1 MQQNNPL
8 ANVEFADNPEPRCPV
23 ALIVDKSGSMQRP
36 PNQAVA
42 NGVQPI
48 QAVNDA
54 LQQFRAEL
62 ARDTLAMLRAEIA
75 LVAFNHRVVHYDFT
89 SVQAFAPP
97 VLGADGGT
105 KISLAVNTA
114 LDLLDTRKQ
123 VYRENGISYFRPIAL
138 LLTDGR
144 PEHDTPEELEKTRER
159 LMIEEEDRRIAFFS
173 FGVEGADINALSQVM
188 PPNRPP
194 RHIGSATQI
203 AGLFQWLSNSVAKI
217 STSNPGD
224 RIRLDQVDDY
234 LDY

>member
-1 MQQNNPL
+1 MQNNNQSL
-8 ANVEFADNPEPRCPV
+8 VDSVQFADNPEPRCPV
-23 ALIVDKSGSMQRP
+23 AVIVDTSGSMQGR
-36 PNQAVA
+36 
-42 NGVQPI
+42 GI
-48 QAVNDA
+48 EAVNSS
-54 LQQFRAEL
+54 LEQFRVEIT
-62 ARDTLAMLRAEIA
+62 RDTLAMLRAEIS
-75 LVAFNHRVVHYDFT
+75 LVTFNHTVSWYDFT
-89 SVQAFAPP
+89 PVRSFTPP
-97 VLGADGGT
+97 MLRASGGT

-114 LDLLDTRKQ
+114 LDLLDSRKQ

-144 PEHDTPEELEKTRER
+144 PEHDTPEEIANARER

-173 FGVEGADINALSQVM
+173 FGVDGADINALSQLM

-194 RHIGSATQI
+194 RHIGDSMQI

-224 RIRLDQVDDY
+224 RVRLEPVDAY

>member
-1 MQQNNPL
+1 MQNHSQSL
-8 ANVEFADNPEPRCPV
+8 VDSVQFADNPEPRCPV
-23 ALIVDKSGSMQRP
+23 ALIVDVSSSMQGLR
-36 PNQAVA
+36 
-42 NGVQPI
+42 I

-54 LQQFRAEL
+54 LTQFRLEI

-75 LVAFNHRVVHYDFT
+75 VVTFNHSVNYYDFT
-89 SVQAFAPP
+89 SVQSFTPP
-97 VLGADGGT
+97 TLRAYGGT

-114 LDLLDTRKQ
+114 LDLLDSRKQ

-144 PEHDTPEELEKTRER
+144 PEHDTPDEIANVRER
-159 LMIEEEDRRIAFFS
+159 LMIEEESRHIAFFS
-173 FGVEGADINALSQVM
+173 FGVDEADIDALSRIM

-194 RHIGSATQI
+194 RHIGSSMQI

-224 RIRLDQVDDY
+224 RIRLDSVDDY

>member
-1 MQQNNPL
+1 MQYTEPMDSIQ
-8 ANVEFADNPEPRCPV
+8 FAENPEPRCPV
-23 ALIVDKSGSMQRP
+23 ALIVDTSGSMQGR
-36 PNQAVA
+36 
-42 NGVQPI
+42 PI
-48 QAVNDA
+48 QAVNSS
-54 LQQFRAEL
+54 LEQFRAEIS
-62 ARDTLAMLRAEIA
+62 RDTLAVLRAEVA
-75 LVAFNHRVVHYDFT
+75 LVAFNHKVEWYDFLP
-89 SVQAFAPP
+89 VRDFAAPN
-97 VLGADGGT
+97 LRASGGT

-144 PEHDTPEELEKTRER
+144 PEHDTPEELSHVQER
-159 LMIEEEDRRIAFFS
+159 LMIEEENRHVAFFS
-173 FGVEGADINALSQVM
+173 FGVEGADTVALSQIM

-194 RHIGSATQI
+194 RHIGDSMQI

-224 RIRLDQVDDY
+224 RIRLDSVDDY